1 MCSLTRLYVWVDTA
15 ICVSW
20 YSHMCRL
27 IRIYSLKSDAY
38 RVKKRWWQLVR
49 APRLR
54 SLAFIAREPCREKEG
69 ISIKKIPFIALSW
82 HPRFLSYPFELSL
95 SPINI
100 GWAFTWLILEIY
112 ERWICR
118 KISWGND
125 SSATTS
131 LAHRQKTKRQTSP
144 PSRPKEIA
152 LSLFVH
158 MSRLVIYWYQGLY
171 KPCFSYRA

>member
-82 HPRFLSYPFELSL
+82 HPRFLFYPFELTL

-100 GWAFTWLILEIY
+100 GWAPIPAKPHREYQWQKGIPVAGY
-112 ERWICR
+112 
-118 KISWGND
+118 
-125 SSATTS
+125 S
-131 LAHRQKTKRQTSP
+131 LNVWYMLNCGAYRTRTDHLQT
-144 PSRPKEIA
+144 A
-152 LSLFVH
+152 SLT
-158 MSRLVIYWYQGLY
+158 L
-171 KPCFSYRA
+171 

>member
-82 HPRFLSYPFELSL
+82 HPRFLFYPFELTL

-100 GWAFTWLILEIY
+100 GWAQDVSIEVISELLGHKSIKTTQIY
-112 ERWICR
+112 LKGFGLQERTEVNRMNLSYVKNCR
-118 KISWGND
+118 IG
-125 SSATTS
+125 
-131 LAHRQKTKRQTSP
+131 R
-144 PSRPKEIA
+144 
-152 LSLFVH
+152 V
-158 MSRLVIYWYQGLY
+158 
-171 KPCFSYRA
+171 

>member
-38 RVKKRWWQLVR
+38 HVKKRWWQLVR

-82 HPRFLSYPFELSL
+82 HPRFLFYPFELTL

-100 GWAFTWLILEIY
+100 GWAQDVSIEVISELLGHKSIKTTQIYLKSFSLERLSTVNRNCFESVCKPI
-112 ERWICR
+112 
-118 KISWGND
+118 
-125 SSATTS
+125 
-131 LAHRQKTKRQTSP
+131 
-144 PSRPKEIA
+144 PK
-152 LSLFVH
+152 V
-158 MSRLVIYWYQGLY
+158 G
-171 KPCFSYRA
+171 

>member
-1 MCSLTRLYVWVDTA
+1 MCGLTLLYVWVDTA
-15 ICVSW
+15 ICVGW
-20 YSHMCRL
+20 YSHICRL

-38 RVKKRWWQLVR
+38 RVKKRLRQLVR

-82 HPRFLSYPFELSL
+82 HPRFLFYPFELSL

-100 GWAFTWLILEIY
+100 GWAFTWLILVIY

-118 KISWGND
+118 KYLE
-125 SSATTS
+125 ATI
-131 LAHRQKTKRQTSP
+131 RQQPRLWLIDKKRNGRHLR
-144 PSRPKEIA
+144 RPAQK
-152 LSLFVH
+152 
-158 MSRLVIYWYQGLY
+158 R
-171 KPCFSYRA
+171 